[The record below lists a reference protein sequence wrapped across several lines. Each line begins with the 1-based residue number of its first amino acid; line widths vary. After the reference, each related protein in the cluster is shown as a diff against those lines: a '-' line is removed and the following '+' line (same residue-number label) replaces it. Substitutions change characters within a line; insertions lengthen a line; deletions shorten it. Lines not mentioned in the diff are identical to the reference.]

1 MTKEAAL
8 KSVMTL
14 VACYPTITVNDH
26 FIKMAVSAL
35 EDYHPSKLAAMC
47 DPRTGIQMDN
57 PNFPSISAM
66 VKWVRNYDPNPA
78 KPKYL
83 TFPDPIPAS
92 PESKARIDE
101 IVASIQWSDYKA
113 PVKVTETDLES
124 LRARYADLPP
134 PSFSESAQVALEKAE
149 AFKAMFGKPMPK

>member
-1 MTKEAAL
+1 
-8 KSVMTL
+8 MTL

-35 EDYHPSKLAAMC
+35 EDYHPSKLAALC

-57 PNFPSISAM
+57 PNLPSISAM

-78 KPKYL
+78 KPQYM
-83 TFPDPIPAS
+83 TFPEPIPAS
-92 PESKARIDE
+92 PESKAKIDD
-101 IVASIQWSDYKA
+101 IVASIQWSDVKA
-113 PVKVTETDLES
+113 PVKVTETDLEA

-134 PSFSESAQVALEKAE
+134 PKFSESAQVALEKAD
-149 AFKAMFGKPMPK
+149 AFRERFGRPMPK